1 MLVLFLLQYLA
12 FVNEDTANSTDV
24 GYSESESVFEF
35 SPGEE
40 SPTEQSEE
48 VSEPTDFESIDEFSS
63 ETSEVESFDDF
74 TSETSEIESFDDF
87 TSEETEIESSED
99 LTSEFSEELPTDTQ
113 EESEPETESETPEPE
128 TETPEPESETPE
140 PETETAEPETEAPE
154 PETETPEPETETPE
168 PPVPTFKPVYGLD
181 ELCVCTGDFCK
192 RCDDDAQK
200 LAFSQLSDFLSRTTE
215 DELEITLLGS
225 TADNRVPFTASSAST
240 NPHLEELQFQ
250 ATEDDDHPATDRGYV
265 EFTFDITFSLNKNLK
280 FRDTD
285 VKLVIPKSSK
295 LLANNQ
301 VGIDRLSLS
310 NSPLHGEVTSVV
322 SKTVKSDLVS
332 VAGMRM
338 QIEKEFELDAPTA
351 NKITIGASEIVV
363 GDGSQT
369 TTIVNNGNSGK
380 VEIESKST
388 SITVDVPEGT
398 TQIHT
403 GVVLSLDQKTTLN
416 VTGWA
421 DVSNPGALTI
431 DSGKNSVDVVT
442 DDKEVAKQFTYKGSG
457 QVTVNGEVVR
467 KGRMSTGAIIAISV
481 VCIVLVAVICIVIA
495 VCVVKKRKNKQF
507 EYRYQVDEPINLD
520 LEPI

>member
-24 GYSESESVFEF
+24 SYNESESLFEF
-35 SPGEE
+35 SPAEE
-40 SPTEQSEE
+40 SPTESEE

-87 TSEETEIESSED
+87 TSEETEIESIED
-99 LTSEFSEELPTDTQ
+99 LTSEFSEELPTETQ

-128 TETPEPESETPE
+128 TETPEPETETPE
-140 PETETAEPETEAPE
+140 PETETPEPETETPE

-168 PPVPTFKPVYGLD
+168 PPVPTFKPEYNSD

-200 LAFSQLSDFLSRTTE
+200 LTFSQLSDFISRARE

-240 NPHLEELQFQ
+240 NSRLEELQFQ
-250 ATEDDDHPATDRGYV
+250 ATEDDDHPSADRGYV
-265 EFTFDITFSLNKNLK
+265 EFAFDISFSLNKNLK

-310 NSPLHGEVTSVV
+310 NSPLHGEVTNVV

-332 VAGMRM
+332 VAGMTM

-403 GVVLSLDQKTTLN
+403 GVVLNLDQKTTLN

-457 QVTVNGEVVR
+457 QVTVNGEVVK
-467 KGRMSTGAIIAISV
+467 KGGMSTGAIIAISV
-481 VCIVLVAVICIVIA
+481 VCIVLVGAICIVIA